1 MPWREVR
8 LQIES
13 ELGRPLDRVFSS
25 VSHTPLA
32 AASIAQVHAATLRTG
47 EDVVIKVQK
56 RGVQDSLRADLD
68 LLYGVVRIW
77 QLIGLATAELTDV
90 VGTLRDAI
98 FEETDFT
105 KEAQRTVQFRQ
116 FLERSP
122 QLAGSVTVPK
132 VYPQASSRRV
142 LTLERLYGVSL
153 ADLEVVRQYVPEPE
167 LALIVALNTWV
178 LSVLTNEWFHADV
191 HAGNLLVLR
200 DGRVAFIDFGIVG
213 VLPQKTATA
222 MLDFVRA
229 FPEGDS
235 VGIASALAGMG
246 FVKEDEVDIQAFSRD
261 LREVLQSL
269 DDVTT
274 KGSSAGAINETQ
286 LNQLVASVGKVAAGY
301 GIRFPREFVLLI
313 KQVLYFDRFTR
324 LLAPNLDVINDER
337 IAMNQ
342 RPSSTASDAKIMPH
356 NGSAQQGVGAPTTT
370 DDEEVRSDV
379 DNVADIEV
387 ELLP

>member
-1 MPWREVR
+1 MYGYLGIDALLALDQLVSIRLVSCLSVQSGSNGGKACRVR
-8 LQIES
+8 NCKKLVCTVQAIY
-13 ELGRPLDRVFSS
+13 F
-25 VSHTPLA
+25 VSL
-32 AASIAQVHAATLRTG
+32 
-47 EDVVIKVQK
+47 
-56 RGVQDSLRADLD
+56 
-68 LLYGVVRIW
+68 VVRIW

-200 DGRVAFIDFGIVG
+200 DGRV
-213 VLPQKTATA
+213 LT
-222 MLDFVRA
+222 
-229 FPEGDS
+229 
-235 VGIASALAGMG
+235 
-246 FVKEDEVDIQAFSRD
+246 
-261 LREVLQSL
+261 
-269 DDVTT
+269 
-274 KGSSAGAINETQ
+274 
-286 LNQLVASVGKVAAGY
+286 
-301 GIRFPREFVLLI
+301 
-313 KQVLYFDRFTR
+313 
-324 LLAPNLDVINDER
+324 
-337 IAMNQ
+337 
-342 RPSSTASDAKIMPH
+342 
-356 NGSAQQGVGAPTTT
+356 
-370 DDEEVRSDV
+370 
-379 DNVADIEV
+379 
-387 ELLP
+387 